1 MATTEKVRWI
11 AEAAGD
17 RFSTIELQV
26 RVELATVTDDPI
38 GLATALGPAF
48 GLTADEALSSP
59 HALAGPV
66 GQIVEVCEQ
75 RRQQYGISYV
85 TVPVEAM
92 EEMAPVV
99 AALAGT

>member
-1 MATTEKVRWI
+1 
-11 AEAAGD
+11 
-17 RFSTIELQV
+17 
-26 RVELATVTDDPI
+26 
-38 GLATALGPAF
+38 
-48 GLTADEALSSP
+48 
-59 HALAGPV
+59 V